1 MNSDDL
7 MDVYY
12 WNGPE
17 QLVEFRKRSEMGR
30 RRQKD
35 VCLCCERSI
44 GCFPGWPCFNMVC
57 TCLAQTLLL
66 ALENEVLWAAVV
78 GRRDR
83 KLTANNFG
91 TSWFF
96 LWKGLF
102 NATLIGSYWQLGYLN
117 SFQSWKKIFP
127 TSGWRDD
134 PGYLKWCRKR
144 V

>member
-1 MNSDDL
+1 
-7 MDVYY
+7 
-12 WNGPE
+12 
-17 QLVEFRKRSEMGR
+17 
-30 RRQKD
+30 
-35 VCLCCERSI
+35 
-44 GCFPGWPCFNMVC
+44 MVC

-134 PGYLKWCRKR
+134 PGYLK
-144 V
+144 